1 MSIQGDSQS
10 RNTEGGA
17 LPSFGDEALKAEI
30 GMRLRQAVKLGGGN
44 KMVSAKSGIPL
55 RTLANLLDGQEMKV
69 GQLVRVAAACQVSL
83 DWLATG
89 RLPVHPVEQIAR
101 FEAATGM
108 HEETAPLDQD
118 ALESVLV
125 VLDEQLRDAA
135 TPLPPAKQAK
145 IVAMLYALRQY
156 GHLPDQSTLAETAA
170 RLIAL
175 AT

>member
-1 MSIQGDSQS
+1 MSVQRDSQS
-10 RNTEGGA
+10 QNIEGG
-17 LPSFGDEALKAEI
+17 LPPSFGDEALKAEI
-30 GMRLRQAVKLGGGN
+30 GIRLRQAVKLGGGN
-44 KMVSAKSGIPL
+44 KAVSAKSGIPL

-69 GQLVRVAAACQVSL
+69 GQLVRLAAACQVSL

-89 RLPVHPVEQIAR
+89 RLPVHPVEQLAR

-118 ALESVLV
+118 ALETVLV
-125 VLDEQLRDAA
+125 VLDDQLRDAA
-135 TPLPPAKQAK
+135 TALAPAKKAK

-156 GHLPDQSTLAETAA
+156 GHLPDQSTLAETAT